1 MREGAPRRWSPC
13 GQGGVSVCC
22 GPSSA
27 NCVSRGSKSLRE
39 TLCIVMLQSVRCP
52 VVKGHKMLGLC
63 PMPTAVLVHQR
74 PCLSLS
80 SSASI
85 ICGGGRWRPGV
96 RVCFAFSLC
105 CRAGV
110 RSAGVPVVCVCLA
123 SASLNKQRLG
133 WTLLPSVC
141 NGTGGGGGDASE
153 GEGDLVK
160 QKGRYPTPSVTADL
174 AERAARS

>member
-1 MREGAPRRWSPC
+1 MREGAPRSWSPC

-63 PMPTAVLVHQR
+63 AMPTAVLVHQR

-110 RSAGVPVVCVCLA
+110 RSAGDSGGVCLPG
-123 SASLNKQRLG
+123 QRLAEQTAVG
-133 WTLLPSVC
+133 LDTSAQCLQW
-141 NGTGGGGGDASE
+141 NWRGGGM
-153 GEGDLVK
+153 
-160 QKGRYPTPSVTADL
+160 
-174 AERAARS
+174 RARGKAT